1 MRGQATAAKLIHME
15 LQAEILANCIGQ
27 DVFDSVSMLEAVR
40 RANLRLR
47 QEDTTGVAI
56 NPAEEE
62 TQVHCVT
69 ALINHLV
76 NQVRERVTTTNNL

>member
-1 MRGQATAAKLIHME
+1 MQ
-15 LQAEILANCIGQ
+15 LQAEILANSIGQ
-27 DVFDSVSMLEAVR
+27 EVFDSVSTLEAVR

-62 TQVHCVT
+62 TQVCRVT

-76 NQVRERVTTTNNL
+76 NQVRKRVATTDNL